1 MQKSNT
7 DDYYRDICKNFMNV
21 DISENDK
28 DFISTIMTH
37 GLVSGTQDDRSIL
50 AIQELM
56 QRISGLPYDI
66 NLYRSGKMHPERRP
80 YISASLS
87 PEICGRYQKRGKHSH
102 IHKITIKAGTPI
114 RFHLAL

>member
-87 PEICGRYQKRGKHSH
+87 PEKFVVV
-102 IHKITIKAGTPI
+102 IKKEENTLI
-114 RFHLAL
+114 FTKLQSSLVLQ

>member
-87 PEICGRYQKRGKHSH
+87 PEICGRYQKRGKHWEYP
-102 IHKITIKAGTPI
+102 KVCVNLQTDV
-114 RFHLAL
+114 R

>member
-37 GLVSGTQDDRSIL
+37 GLVSGTQDDRGSIL
-50 AIQELM
+50 
-56 QRISGLPYDI
+56 
-66 NLYRSGKMHPERRP
+66 K
-80 YISASLS
+80 
-87 PEICGRYQKRGKHSH
+87 
-102 IHKITIKAGTPI
+102 
-114 RFHLAL
+114 FV

>member
-37 GLVSGTQDDRSIL
+37 GLVSGTQ
-50 AIQELM
+50 
-56 QRISGLPYDI
+56 
-66 NLYRSGKMHPERRP
+66 RP
-80 YISASLS
+80 FQVL
-87 PEICGRYQKRGKHSH
+87 CKR
-102 IHKITIKAGTPI
+102 
-114 RFHLAL
+114 

>member
-87 PEICGRYQKRGKHSH
+87 PEIVVV
-102 IHKITIKAGTPI
+102 IKKEENTLI
-114 RFHLAL
+114 FTKLQSSLVLQ